1 MKVRP
6 LGNRVLIERIEEDEK
21 VGSIVIP
28 DAAKEK
34 PLKAKVIAVGEGSRT
49 DEGKLIKLEV
59 KAGDTVMVGKYS
71 GTEVKIEGEDR
82 VIVREDD
89 ILGIVK

>member
-34 PLKAKVIAVGEGSRT
+34 PLKANVIAVGEGSRT

-59 KAGDTVMVGKYS
+59 KAGDTVLVGKYS
-71 GTEVKIEGEDR
+71 GTEVQVEGEDR